1 MLNLNT
7 GRSDWIASGSSRF
20 TREVRATFG
29 HGIGGCVCSRAGVEC
44 LEKKCV
50 YLAGNRKSAVT
61 DWPDTGQLTPDTG
74 RCFSLRL
81 DRV

>member
-7 GRSDWIASGSSRF
+7 GRSDWIASGSGRF
-20 TREVRATFG
+20 TRKVRATFG
-29 HGIGGCVCSRAGVEC
+29 HGIGGCVGSRDGLDG

-50 YLAGNRKSAVT
+50 YRAGNRTSAVT
-61 DWPDTGQLTPDTG
+61 DWPDTG
-74 RCFSLRL
+74 RCFSLPL